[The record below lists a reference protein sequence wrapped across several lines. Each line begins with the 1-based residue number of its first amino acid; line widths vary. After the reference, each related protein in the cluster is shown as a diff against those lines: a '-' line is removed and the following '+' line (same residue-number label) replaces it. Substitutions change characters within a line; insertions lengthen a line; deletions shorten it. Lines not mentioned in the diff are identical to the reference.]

1 MIFNLIHRIPG
12 RARFRAERSFGLRTA
27 NTLADGLYGIEGIE
41 GVRVNPRVGSVL
53 LLYSDEAVLEAAC
66 QLLNCAEQLLGG
78 EPERYVPAPVQPQT
92 EDGPPSLFPFFR
104 YLFLREPLSHLLLHP

>member
-1 MIFNLIHRIPG
+1 MKFDLIHRIPG

-53 LLYSDEAVLEAAC
+53 LLYSNEAVLAAASPNATC
-66 QLLNCAEQLLGG
+66 PRLSSPRPTTAA
-78 EPERYVPAPVQPQT
+78 PAFSPSSIT
-92 EDGPPSLFPFFR
+92 FSCGP
-104 YLFLREPLSHLLLHP
+104 YCPLP